1 MIKWLFVPLLAIAI
15 FGGAAWFSYNVLFK
29 QDIEVRKEQR
39 GEITPSPTPDV
50 SLPEFQAAAKL
61 RQDGQLAEART
72 ALTLFLQKYP
82 NGPRVKDAQHLL
94 GEVNIDIFLSSY
106 PSPEK
111 VEYVVRPGD
120 VLAKV
125 ARKTKSTPELIMRM
139 NNLSSTMLRIGQ
151 RLLISHPDFSIVIQ
165 RSTKALVLLDKGAF
179 FKEYPVRE
187 EKVTGKRPAKV
198 TAKVTE
204 IMAWH
209 DGKRVGFA
217 SKEFAGS
224 TRWIRLNAPALTIYA
239 TADATHPHVEAPP
252 AQGFGLDASDVEELS
267 TLVSSKTPVT
277 IME

>member
-1 MIKWLFVPLLAIAI
+1 MIKWLFVLLLAIAI
-15 FGGAAWFSYNVLFK
+15 FGGAAWFSYDVLFK

-39 GEITPSPTPDV
+39 GEVAPSPTPDV
-50 SLPEFQAAAKL
+50 SLPEFEAAAKL

-72 ALTLFLQKYP
+72 ALTLFLQRYP
-82 NGPRVKDAQHLL
+82 TGVHVKDAQHLL
-94 GEVNIDIFLSSY
+94 GEVNIDILLSSY

-111 VEYVVRPGD
+111 QEYVVRPGD

-165 RSTKALVLLDKGAF
+165 RSAKALVLLDKGAF
-179 FKEYPVRE
+179 FKEYPLRE
-187 EKVTGKRPAKV
+187 EKATGKHPAKV
-198 TAKVTE
+198 MAKVIE
-204 IMAWH
+204 VMAWH
-209 DGKRVGFA
+209 EGKRVGFA

-224 TRWIRLNAPALTIYA
+224 TRWIRLSAPAFTIYA
-239 TADATHPHVEAPP
+239 VADATHPRVESSPT
-252 AQGFGLDASDVEELS
+252 QGLGLDASDVEELS
-267 TLVSSKTPVT
+267 TLVSNKTAVT

>member
-1 MIKWLFVPLLAIAI
+1 MIKWLFVILLAAII
-15 FGGAAWFSYNVLFK
+15 FGGAWWFSQEVLFK

-39 GEITPSPTPDV
+39 GEITPAPTPDI

-72 ALTLFLQKYP
+72 ALTLFIQKYP
-82 NGPRVKDAQHLL
+82 NGLHAEETKHLL
-94 GEVNIDIFLSSY
+94 GEVNIDILLSSY
-106 PSPEK
+106 SSPEK
-111 VEYVVRPGD
+111 EEYIVKPGD

-165 RSTKALVLLDKGAF
+165 RQKKALVLLDKAAF

-187 EKVTGKRPAKV
+187 EKFPARQPAKM
-198 TAKVTE
+198 TAKVAE

-209 DGKRVGFA
+209 EGRRVGFA
-217 SKEFAGS
+217 SKEYTNS
-224 TRWIRLNAPALTIYA
+224 TRWIRLSAPGYMIYSVP
-239 TADATHPHVEAPP
+239 DATHPNVQPPP
-252 AQGFGLDASDVEELS
+252 AVGLGIDATDSEELS
-267 TLVSSKTPVT
+267 SLVNNKTPVT

>member
-1 MIKWLFVPLLAIAI
+1 MIKWLFVLLLAIAI
-15 FGGAAWFSYNVLFK
+15 FGGAAWFSYDVLFK

-39 GEITPSPTPDV
+39 GEVTPGPTPDV
-50 SLPEFQAAAKL
+50 SLPEFEAAAKL

-72 ALTLFLQKYP
+72 ALTLFLQRYP
-82 NGPRVKDAQHLL
+82 TGAHVKDAQHLL
-94 GEVNIDIFLSSY
+94 GEVNIDILLSSY

-111 VEYVVRPGD
+111 EEYIVRPGD

-165 RSTKALVLLDKGAF
+165 RSTNALVLLDKGAF

-187 EKVTGKRPAKV
+187 EKTTGKHPTKVMAKV
-198 TAKVTE
+198 IE

-209 DGKRVGFA
+209 GGKRVGFA

-224 TRWIRLNAPALTIYA
+224 TRWIRLSAPALTIYA
-239 TADATHPHVEAPP
+239 VADATHPRVELSPT
-252 AQGFGLDASDVEELS
+252 QGLGLDASDVEELS
-267 TLVSSKTPVT
+267 TLVSNKTPVT
-277 IME
+277 IVE